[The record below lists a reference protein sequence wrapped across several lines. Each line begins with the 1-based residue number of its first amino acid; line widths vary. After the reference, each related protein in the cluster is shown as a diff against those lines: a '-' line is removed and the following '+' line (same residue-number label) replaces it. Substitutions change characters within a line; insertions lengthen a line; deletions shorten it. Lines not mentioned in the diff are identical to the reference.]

1 MAGPVVWNSILVQQ
15 ALDRL
20 RMGMQGDLS
29 CFHSGDIEL
38 KAANI
43 LYQLTP
49 DEIEEFHHCSEDIV
63 YFVEKYCRFLT
74 DKGRIIVKLRDFQ
87 ITILRAL
94 AKEKYSEKF
103 EEMIPEIRNLIM
115 MQSRQSGKCFFMGN
129 VILRYPNENLYEIPI
144 SLFYYLILST
154 KRKLTFLEKIKTKL
168 LKLYIL
174 YYM

>member
-1 MAGPVVWNSILVQQ
+1 MPSTTIWNSELIKQTLEK
-15 ALDRL
+15 LK
-20 RMGMQGDLS
+20 MGIQTNLS
-29 CFHSGDIEL
+29 AFHYGDIEL
-38 KAANI
+38 KAGNI

-49 DEIEEFHHCSEDIV
+49 DEVNEFHKCSTDIV